1 MRPSMKEMEKDTGKW
16 DKAQL
21 AKCLN
26 LDVQKKGGK
35 KKFLSTVKQN
45 LLNPS
50 TVQTLFKLPKII

>member
-21 AKCLN
+21 AKCSN

-35 KKFLSTVKQN
+35 KEIFVNCKTKSSKSFHSAN
-45 LLNPS
+45 F
-50 TVQTLFKLPKII
+50 VQIT